1 MVCYNFSTDNAR
13 SAQVCTCIY
22 KILIDKIVVNYFT
35 LLFNIFG
42 LFVT

>member
-13 SAQVCTCIY
+13 LAQVCTYVHIRY
-22 KILIDKIVVNYFT
+22 LDKILVNYFT

-42 LFVT
+42 LFVV